1 MWLFTETGFVS
12 VVQDPQ
18 DKNKMVVRSRDKVS
32 LEPLVASYATKVI
45 ELKNRD
51 YPYRVFL
58 TRQQFV
64 DWLVELG
71 ETLEYTN
78 YKTRAG
84 QTRGHDFTRPLHDVW
99 STMLQLE
106 DLGKPPKSQKFNNK
120 ESPAPYRWTQQDW
133 ADAASGAHYGRS

>member
-18 DKNKMVVRSRDKVS
+18 DRNKMVVRARDKVS

-45 ELKNRD
+45 ELQNRD

-106 DLGKPPKSQKFNNK
+106 DIGKPPKEQQFNNRK
-120 ESPAPYRWTQQDW
+120 NANSYHWTQQDW
-133 ADAASGAHYGRS
+133 ADASGIPDYGRS